1 MVYDAQDNFMG
12 DIPPA
17 EVFERTRTE
26 EINGANSLKLSTVHP
41 LEVGNR
47 LLNCDATGTWREY
60 VVTGIEQGHTDGLA
74 AYCTYYAV
82 WSIQY
87 DLTGVTCDVM
97 PGVKSPVNARAAL
110 VALLG
115 NTSQWA
121 VGNVDVGTT
130 GGASMWQRSAWEA
143 MSTLIDVWGGEIAP
157 RIEVDNNGVVSRLV
171 DYRARVGATKVT
183 RRFDY
188 GADLA
193 DIKRKVADTV
203 RYCRIVPLGAGS
215 TDAVASADRKRVT
228 IKSVN
233 DGVEWL
239 QNDSVVPIVRRPNG
253 SGGWE
258 YPTKFVIF
266 DGVEDPQTLKDTA
279 LRALEEYTTPKV
291 SYTAKVTQFAQ
302 AGVDLHGVAVG
313 DAVDVVDKEFG
324 VDGGLRLTSRIVKLV
339 TDELQ
344 PENVTVTLGNVTT
357 DLSSRFT
364 KLDNK
369 VARVSQAL
377 ANQEG
382 GTWEYLNAIVDNL
395 NAAINATGG
404 YTYVTEGQGIRTYD
418 KAVSDPLVGT
428 EASKVVE
435 VKGGSVRIAD
445 SRTTSGDW
453 DWRTVF
459 VSGHIA
465 ADLVTAA
472 QINAGYIGSPTGN
485 YWDLDT
491 GALKMTSD
499 VHIGDQTLAQ
509 YIAEVAP
516 EPDLS
521 QDEVFNALT
530 NDGAA
535 QGMFIQNGQL
545 YINATYLRTGIIK
558 DALNKNY
565 WNMQTGEFSLS
576 PTTEVGDTTLDAVAT
591 NASTAITEARA
602 EVGGTNLL
610 LDSNRKD
617 LAKRAATAPRYWSRK
632 TASGVTATIQALSAS
647 ARPVGGV
654 DYAAQFAFKASQTAN
669 YGGIVFYDK
678 QAPKMIDGQKY
689 TVSCWAMSTAGSG
702 EVFMQY
708 GNTKWRASAKMA
720 VTSKWKRY
728 SWTFTF
734 SQSAAGGSNGARI
747 YFYSRPKTAAACTV
761 QMCGFKLEIGARVT
775 DWSPAPEDLDYDN
788 ADTLNAAKT
797 FTNSVAKKDRDYTDA
812 QRKALDDSLNQEK
825 IFKRLTNNGKAKGII
840 LKGGQLYINA
850 SYINAGTVSANVI
863 KAGILSDK
871 NGKTKLDLDKGTFTT
886 NNAELKNCRVA
897 GNLSSSVSNSDTNIE
912 IRNGGINFGYKGKPK
927 LKIRADYL
935 YAQNGEHK
943 LGTTI
948 TALNDLMVS
957 APRIWMNNGGVSN
970 YKGFT
975 GAFSLPVATF
985 RKDKGSSWLY
995 FNTTAPDKATLSF
1008 EFVNG
1013 LCVKCKIVGNPT

>member
-1 MVYDAQDNFMG
+1 MDVSRIMVYDAQDNFMG

-344 PENVTVTLGNVTT
+344 PENVTVTLGNITT

-382 GTWEYLNAIVDNL
+382 
-395 NAAINATGG
+395 
-404 YTYVTEGQGIRTYD
+404 
-418 KAVSDPLVGT
+418 
-428 EASKVVE
+428 
-435 VKGGSVRIAD
+435 
-445 SRTTSGDW
+445 
-453 DWRTVF
+453 
-459 VSGHIA
+459 
-465 ADLVTAA
+465 
-472 QINAGYIGSPTGN
+472 
-485 YWDLDT
+485 
-491 GALKMTSD
+491 
-499 VHIGDQTLAQ
+499 
-509 YIAEVAP
+509 
-516 EPDLS
+516 
-521 QDEVFNALT
+521 
-530 NDGAA
+530 
-535 QGMFIQNGQL
+535 
-545 YINATYLRTGIIK
+545 
-558 DALNKNY
+558 
-565 WNMQTGEFSLS
+565 
-576 PTTEVGDTTLDAVAT
+576 
-591 NASTAITEARA
+591 
-602 EVGGTNLL
+602 
-610 LDSNRKD
+610 
-617 LAKRAATAPRYWSRK
+617 
-632 TASGVTATIQALSAS
+632 
-647 ARPVGGV
+647 
-654 DYAAQFAFKASQTAN
+654 
-669 YGGIVFYDK
+669 
-678 QAPKMIDGQKY
+678 
-689 TVSCWAMSTAGSG
+689 
-702 EVFMQY
+702 
-708 GNTKWRASAKMA
+708 
-720 VTSKWKRY
+720 
-728 SWTFTF
+728 
-734 SQSAAGGSNGARI
+734 
-747 YFYSRPKTAAACTV
+747 
-761 QMCGFKLEIGARVT
+761 
-775 DWSPAPEDLDYDN
+775 
-788 ADTLNAAKT
+788 
-797 FTNSVAKKDRDYTDA
+797 
-812 QRKALDDSLNQEK
+812 
-825 IFKRLTNNGKAKGII
+825 
-840 LKGGQLYINA
+840 
-850 SYINAGTVSANVI
+850 
-863 KAGILSDK
+863 
-871 NGKTKLDLDKGTFTT
+871 
-886 NNAELKNCRVA
+886 
-897 GNLSSSVSNSDTNIE
+897 
-912 IRNGGINFGYKGKPK
+912 
-927 LKIRADYL
+927 
-935 YAQNGEHK
+935 
-943 LGTTI
+943 
-948 TALNDLMVS
+948 
-957 APRIWMNNGGVSN
+957 
-970 YKGFT
+970 
-975 GAFSLPVATF
+975 
-985 RKDKGSSWLY
+985 
-995 FNTTAPDKATLSF
+995 
-1008 EFVNG
+1008 
-1013 LCVKCKIVGNPT
+1013 

>member
-41 LEVGNR
+41 IEVGNR
-47 LLNCDATGTWREY
+47 LLTCDATGTWREY

-97 PGVKSPVNARAAL
+97 PGVKSPVSARAAL

-143 MSTLIDVWGGEIAP
+143 MSTLIEVWGGEIAP

-171 DYRARVGATKVT
+171 DYRARVGASKVT

-324 VDGGLRLTSRIVKLV
+324 VEGGLRLTSRIVKLV

-357 DLSSRFT
+357 DLSSRFA

-404 YTYVTEGQGIRTYD
+404 YTYITEGQGIRTYD
-418 KAVSDPLVGT
+418 RAVSDPLVGT

-435 VKGGSVRIAD
+435 VKGGSIRIAD
-445 SRTTSGDW
+445 SKTSQGEW
-453 DWRTVF
+453 NWRTVF
-459 VSGHIA
+459 VSGHVA
-465 ADLVTAA
+465 ADLITAVA
-472 QINAGYIGSPTGN
+472 ITAGFIGSSTSGN
-485 YWDLDT
+485 WWNLDT
-491 GALKMTSD
+491 GT
-499 VHIGDQTLAQ
+499 
-509 YIAEVAP
+509 
-516 EPDLS
+516 
-521 QDEVFNALT
+521 
-530 NDGAA
+530 
-535 QGMFIQNGQL
+535 L
-545 YINATYLRTGIIK
+545 YIGGKAAPTAID
-558 DALNKNY
+558 DASK
-565 WNMQTGEFSLS
+565 
-576 PTTEVGDTTLDAVAT
+576 VAT
-591 NASTAITEARA
+591 NYLTYSSSNGLDVGYSGTSAKTRVNGSGVNIYDGNGASTLYAGLSSGNTIVR
-602 EVGGTNLL
+602 VG
-610 LDSNRKD
+610 
-617 LAKRAATAPRYWSRK
+617 K
-632 TASGVTATIQALSAS
+632 TASPHATVNADGMTVYSGSESSGNIVAQFGADGAQIGRTLRSSYIKMDYHSMQLIDTAKRTYFYVSDLLDNSGKAPIQDSFVGDGTTKTFSFSMQRDDTEGLTVTVNGSAVQYSSANTASVTLASAPAKKAIVVVSYTTDSPYAKAYTLGMRKSGSNVGAMSVATGYENTASGAYSAAFGTHNVTSGERSFAAGYNNKVQGRSSFACGLNSTITGDYAFTCGQHLTAGNSQAVFGHYNAEEPTASFIIGVGSAS
-647 ARPVGGV
+647 SRRNI
-654 DYAAQFAFKASQTAN
+654 F
-669 YGGIVFYDK
+669 
-678 QAPKMIDGQKY
+678 
-689 TVSCWAMSTAGSG
+689 
-702 EVFMQY
+702 
-708 GNTKWRASAKMA
+708 
-720 VTSKWKRY
+720 
-728 SWTFTF
+728 WTT
-734 SQSAAGGSNGARI
+734 NDDVI
-747 YFYSRPKTAAACTV
+747 Y
-761 QMCGFKLEIGARVT
+761 
-775 DWSPAPEDLDYDN
+775 
-788 ADTLNAAKT
+788 LNASSTYLTGRVHITSSKT
-797 FTNSVAKKDRDYTDA
+797 PVFSDEARTQWRL
-812 QRKALDDSLNQEK
+812 AL
-825 IFKRLTNNGKAKGII
+825 GI
-840 LKGGQLYINA
+840 
-850 SYINAGTVSANVI
+850 
-863 KAGILSDK
+863 
-871 NGKTKLDLDKGTFTT
+871 
-886 NNAELKNCRVA
+886 
-897 GNLSSSVSNSDTNIE
+897 GN
-912 IRNGGINFGYKGKPK
+912 
-927 LKIRADYL
+927 
-935 YAQNGEHK
+935 
-943 LGTTI
+943 
-948 TALNDLMVS
+948 
-957 APRIWMNNGGVSN
+957 
-970 YKGFT
+970 
-975 GAFSLPVATF
+975 
-985 RKDKGSSWLY
+985 
-995 FNTTAPDKATLSF
+995 
-1008 EFVNG
+1008 
-1013 LCVKCKIVGNPT
+1013 